1 MRIAIVAPPFIPVP
15 PAAYGGT
22 ELFVANLA
30 EALCDR
36 GHHVVVYANGES
48 RVRCPV
54 RWTYAEADWPL
65 HSDSA
70 ATLKGLDHCAWA
82 MGDCLAGDF
91 DVVHTNDALAVP
103 LSRFVQVPV
112 IHTLHHP
119 HEPDLSALYSRYP
132 DIMYVAISDAQR
144 ELERMPKLRTV
155 HHGLRLGDYRF
166 SDRKEGYMLFLGR
179 FAPVKGAHLAID
191 VAKRAGLPLKLAG
204 EIQPAFHDYWA
215 RMVQPH
221 LDGSMVEYVGEA
233 DHALKNELLSGA
245 SALLFPIQWDEPF
258 GLVMIEAMACGTPV
272 LALPGG
278 AVDEVVRDGI
288 SGWVCADVE
297 EMAVRAADPGVS
309 PWTCRE
315 EAEQRFSVERMA
327 AMYEAVYNA
336 AVTGEFVT
344 EPAIAEPA
352 AES

>member
-1 MRIAIVAPPFIPVP
+1 MRIAIIAPPFIPVP

-22 ELFVANLA
+22 ELFIANLA

-36 GHHVVVYANGES
+36 GNQVVVYANGES

-82 MGDCLAGDF
+82 IGDCLAADF
-91 DVVHTNDALAVP
+91 DVVHINDALAVP
-103 LSRFVQVPV
+103 LSRFVHVPV

-132 DIMYVAISDAQR
+132 DITYVAISDAQR
-144 ELERMPKLRTV
+144 RLERMPKMHTV
-155 HHGLRLGDYRF
+155 HHGLRLDDYRF
-166 SDRKEGYMLFLGR
+166 NDRKEGYLLFLGR

-191 VAKRAGLPLKLAG
+191 AAKRAGLPLKLAG
-204 EIQPAFHDYWA
+204 EIQPMFHEYWR

-221 LDGSMVEYVGEA
+221 VDGSRVEYVGEA
-233 DHALKNELLSGA
+233 DQALKKELLAGA
-245 SALLFPIQWDEPF
+245 SALLFPIQWNEPF

-272 LALPGG
+272 LALRGG

-297 EMAVRAADPGVS
+297 EMAARAKDPGVS
-309 PWTCRE
+309 PRACRQ
-315 EAEQRFSVERMA
+315 EAEQRFSVDRMA
-327 AMYEAVYNA
+327 AAYEAVYHTA
-336 AVTGEFVT
+336 STGELDG
-344 EPAIAEPA
+344 ERALAGPA